1 MIVKLV
7 PLCLPRETSSLIWK
21 LTSKRNVWVTK
32 CFSCPMFCHWL
43 SDLLPRGEWNESLLL
58 FLASRCMFW
67 MFLMRYMDRVF
78 GMSTFQCEGSD
89 FLKSHL
95 TLFFSFSSF
104 EWWDRF
110 PRVIF
115 NKVEKLWANTLNIF
129 PVSELFSGNWRW
141 NLKQHSQLLGWARRL
156 CYRFPWRWQQC
167 LASAGTWASL
177 ALCSWSR
184 TEDMVGEAAPCDV
197 TWWPRADYGSPS
209 LWFVHMPW
217 FFFRNAASS
226 GGWGLCL
233 GQACYPLSLSLFFRC
248 FIGWANCW

>member
-1 MIVKLV
+1 MCESPNVS
-7 PLCLPRETSSLIWK
+7 PALCSVIGY
-21 LTSKRNVWVTK
+21 LTCCWEGSGMKASCFFWLHVVCFGCFWWDTWIEFLVWVL
-32 CFSCPMFCHWL
+32 FSVKDNIWL
-43 SDLLPRGEWNESLLL
+43 FKVSSDS
-58 FLASRCMFW
+58 
-67 MFLMRYMDRVF
+67 
-78 GMSTFQCEGSD
+78 
-89 FLKSHL
+89 
-95 TLFFSFSSF
+95 FFSFSSF

-156 CYRFPWRWQQC
+156 CYRFPWRWQRC

-177 ALCSWSR
+177 ALCSWYR

-233 GQACYPLSLSLFFRC
+233 GQACYPLSPSLFFRC
-248 FIGWANCW
+248 FTGWANCW